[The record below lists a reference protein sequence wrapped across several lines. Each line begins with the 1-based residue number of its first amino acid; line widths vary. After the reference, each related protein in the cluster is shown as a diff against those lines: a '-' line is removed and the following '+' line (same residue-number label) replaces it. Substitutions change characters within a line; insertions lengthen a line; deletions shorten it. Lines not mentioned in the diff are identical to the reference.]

1 MYSESVTSLPSPF
14 GRAKSGALSPS
25 FKVVDFPAAPG
36 GGSFGGLSGDDC
48 CAYAEVVSARNPM
61 LMRSRFIVRVESN
74 LRDER
79 LSNATLDLAGV

>member
-1 MYSESVTSLPSPF
+1 
-14 GRAKSGALSPS
+14 
-25 FKVVDFPAAPG
+25 
-36 GGSFGGLSGDDC
+36 
-48 CAYAEVVSARNPM
+48 M